1 LIRYLQHNEIDKQK
15 WDDCIRG
22 SFNSIAYAASW
33 YLDQVHED
41 WEALVED
48 DYERVM
54 PLTGRKKFGVYYL
67 FQPYFVQ
74 QLGVFSKSIL
84 TPAITNEF
92 INHIP
97 HKFQFVDIK
106 LNSFNKLSD
115 NSIYT
120 QANKNFVLDLI
131 HDYSKLYSKYSSNTK
146 RNLKKSSNSKLSLV
160 KNIKPE
166 AIITLFRGNRGK
178 KLEKWNNEHY
188 LQLQKLFYTSIHN
201 GKGITYGVFTEHNQ
215 LCAGAFFLS
224 SSNRLIFL
232 FSGSDE
238 TSRENGAM
246 FLLID
251 KVIKEYSPG
260 NLVLDFEGS
269 NDASLARFYKGFG
282 AKESSYLS
290 LRINR
295 LKFPYRILFG
305 MYQFLKKAK
314 MSS

>member
-1 LIRYLQHNEIDKQK
+1 MIKYLQHNEIDKEK
-15 WDDCIRG
+15 WDNCIRE

-33 YLDQVHED
+33 YLDNVHEG
-41 WEALVED
+41 WEALVEG

-54 PLTGRKKFGVYYL
+54 PLIGRKKFGVYYL

-84 TPAITNEF
+84 TPDITKNF
-92 INHIP
+92 IESIP
-97 HKFQFVDIK
+97 IKYQFIDIK
-106 LNSFNKLSD
+106 LNSFNKLND
-115 NSIYT
+115 KT
-120 QANKNFVLDLI
+120 LETHPNKNFVLDLI
-131 HDYSKLYSKYSSNTK
+131 HDYSKLYAKYSSNTK
-146 RNLKKSSNSKLSLV
+146 RNLKKSANSKLSLV

-166 AIITLFRGNRGK
+166 AIITLFRENRGK
-178 KLEKWNNEHY
+178 KLAKWSGGHY
-188 LQLQKLFYTSIHN
+188 LQLQKLIYTAIHN

-232 FSGSDE
+232 FSGADE

-246 FLLID
+246 FLLLD
-251 KVIKEYSPG
+251 EVIKEYSPG

-269 NDASLARFYKGFG
+269 NDVSLARFYKGFG

-290 LRINR
+290 LKINR
-295 LKFPYRILFG
+295 LKFPYSILLKVHKL
-305 MYQFLKKAK
+305 LKKDK
-314 MSS
+314 

>member
-1 LIRYLQHNEIDKQK
+1 LLYILIKYLQHSEIDKEK
-15 WDDCIRG
+15 WDECIRG

-33 YLDQVHED
+33 YLDKVHEG
-41 WEALVED
+41 WEALVEG

-84 TPAITNEF
+84 TPDITKKF
-92 INHIP
+92 IENIP
-97 HKFQFVDIK
+97 EKFQFVDIK
-106 LNSFNKLSD
+106 LNSFNKLND
-115 NSIYT
+115 KT
-120 QANKNFVLDLI
+120 LETHPNKNFVLDLI
-131 HDYSKLYSKYSSNTK
+131 HDYSKLYAKYSSNTK
-146 RNLKKSSNSKLSLV
+146 RNLKKSSHSKLSLV

-166 AIITLFRGNRGK
+166 AIIALFRQNRGK
-178 KLEKWNNEHY
+178 KIGKWANEHY
-188 LQLQKLFYTSIHN
+188 LQLQKLIYAAIHK

-232 FSGSDE
+232 FSGADE
-238 TSRENGAM
+238 SSRENGAM

-251 KVIKEYSPG
+251 EVIKEYSPG

-269 NDASLARFYKGFG
+269 NDVSLARFYKGFG

-290 LRINR
+290 LKINR
-295 LKFPYRILFG
+295 LRFPYRMFFG
-305 MYQFLKKAK
+305 MYRFLKK
-314 MSS
+314 

>member
-1 LIRYLQHNEIDKQK
+1 MIRYLQHNEIDKQK
-15 WDDCIRG
+15 WDTCIRE
-22 SFNSIAYAASW
+22 SFNSIAYASSW

-41 WEALVED
+41 WEALVEGE
-48 DYERVM
+48 YERVM
-54 PLTGRKKFGVYYL
+54 PLTGRKKFGIYYL

-84 TPAITNEF
+84 TPAITREF
-92 INHIP
+92 INSIP
-97 HKFQFVDIK
+97 EKYQYIEIK
-106 LNSFNKLSD
+106 LNSFNKLSK
-115 NSIYT
+115 NAFET
-120 QANKNFVLDLI
+120 QPNKNFVLDLI
-131 HDYSKLYSKYSSNTK
+131 HDYTKLHTKYSTNTK
-146 RNLKKSSNSKLSLV
+146 RNVKKSANFKLSLV
-160 KNIKPE
+160 KNVKPE
-166 AIITLFRGNRGK
+166 AIITLFRSNRGK
-178 KLEKWNNEHY
+178 KLPNWTDKHY
-188 LQLQKLFYTSIHN
+188 MQLQKLIYASIHN

-246 FLLID
+246 FMLID
-251 KVIKEYSPG
+251 EVLKEYSPG

-269 NDASLARFYKGFG
+269 NDESLARFYKGFG

-290 LRINR
+290 LKINR

-305 MYQFLKKAK
+305 MYQFLKKVK
-314 MSS
+314 MS

>member
-1 LIRYLQHNEIDKQK
+1 MIKYLQHSEIDKSK
-15 WDDCIRG
+15 WDACIRD
-22 SFNSIAYAASW
+22 SFNSMVYATSW
-33 YLDQVHED
+33 YLDLVHEG
-41 WEALVED
+41 WEGLVED

-54 PLTGRKKFGVYYL
+54 PLTGGKKFGVHYL

-84 TPAITNEF
+84 TPAITREF
-92 INHIP
+92 IQHIP
-97 HKFQFVDIK
+97 EKFRFVDIK
-106 LNSFNKLSD
+106 LNSFNKLNGSAYAIH
-115 NSIYT
+115 S
-120 QANKNFVLDLI
+120 NKNYVLDLI
-131 HDYSKLYSKYSSNTK
+131 NDYPKLFSRYSSNTK
-146 RNLKKSSNSKLSLV
+146 RNLQKSTKNKLSLV

-166 AIITLFRGNRGK
+166 AIITLFRDNRGK
-178 KLEKWNNEHY
+178 NLTKWNDHHY
-188 LQLQKLFYTSIHN
+188 MLLRKLIYSAIHN

-232 FSGSDE
+232 FSGSNE

-246 FLLID
+246 FKLID
-251 KVIKEYSPG
+251 ELIKEYAPG

-290 LRINR
+290 LQINR
-295 LKFPYRILFG
+295 LKFPFKTLFSL
-305 MYQFLKKAK
+305 YQLLKKAK
-314 MSS
+314 MS